1 MLVNIRNKTN
11 IYIQVF
17 IYFDVIQ
24 GVPKNYS
31 KLLNCCIVRT
41 SMSGTKLNP
50 RVDKLLAKYLLSKYI
65 YIHNEV
71 FYVRQNELKPHARER
86 NGIAYL
92 ACVQAYG

>member
-1 MLVNIRNKTN
+1 
-11 IYIQVF
+11 
-17 IYFDVIQ
+17 
-24 GVPKNYS
+24 
-31 KLLNCCIVRT
+31 
-41 SMSGTKLNP
+41 MSGTKLNP